1 MRASGMRRERG
12 VDVDHRALH
21 DVGGGALNRQVD
33 RHALGRRADLAVAA
47 GQLRHQP
54 PPSVHRLHDA
64 GGARLLE
71 RAIDER
77 ADAREA
83 GEVGVDELLRRL
95 LA

>member
-1 MRASGMRRERG
+1 MFTASRS
-12 VDVDHRALH
+12 A
-21 DVGGGALNRQVD
+21 
-33 RHALGRRADLAVAA
+33 ADAPLEVAA
-47 GQLRHQP
+47 VQLRHQP
-54 PPSVHRLHDA
+54 PAAVHRLDDA

>member
-1 MRASGMRRERG
+1 MLTASRSAA
-12 VDVDHRALH
+12 DRALE
-21 DVGGGALNRQVD
+21 
-33 RHALGRRADLAVAA
+33 VAA
-47 GQLRHQP
+47 VQLRHQP
-54 PPSVHRLHDA
+54 PPPVHRLHDA

-95 LA
+95 RRDADVLRRA